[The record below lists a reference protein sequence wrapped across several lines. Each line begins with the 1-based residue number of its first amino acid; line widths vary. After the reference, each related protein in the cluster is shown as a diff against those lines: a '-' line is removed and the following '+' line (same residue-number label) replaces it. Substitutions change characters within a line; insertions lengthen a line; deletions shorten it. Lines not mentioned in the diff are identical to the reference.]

1 MPLYDYACRCGR
13 VTESREAMD
22 VVLIRCKC
30 GGMASRQ
37 GVYREQYISCETG
50 PRGGL
55 KVEPPKDEKDLRK
68 PFAEYREASQ
78 ELDYAYSRVDDPKVK
93 PPNYYKT
100 GLKEAKKR
108 GAKIRA

>member
-37 GVYREQYISCETG
+37 GVYREQYISC
-50 PRGGL
+50 
-55 KVEPPKDEKDLRK
+55 
-68 PFAEYREASQ
+68 
-78 ELDYAYSRVDDPKVK
+78 
-93 PPNYYKT
+93 
-100 GLKEAKKR
+100 
-108 GAKIRA
+108 